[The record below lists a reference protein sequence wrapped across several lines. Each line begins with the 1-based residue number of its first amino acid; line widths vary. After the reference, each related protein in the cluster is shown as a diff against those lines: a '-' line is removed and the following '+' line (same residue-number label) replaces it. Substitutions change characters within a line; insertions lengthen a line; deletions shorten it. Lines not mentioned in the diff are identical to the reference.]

1 MSNNIENFK
10 EPHTKKIILCRGIQ
24 GSGKSTW
31 ARQWVEEDP
40 EHRIRINNDDLRNML
55 GPYWIPAR
63 EDLVSNTKR
72 NIAIDAIQRGY
83 DIVVDNMNL
92 NPKEVKFW
100 QDLIDS
106 HNNYIT
112 NPNIV
117 QPGWVQWKY
126 EIEFKDFFI
135 PLEECIRR
143 DAMRPHPIG
152 EKVIRDTWR
161 RYKHFI
167 QTTEVERHV
176 NSLRLWAAGKP
187 MCVVIDMDS
196 TVCFNT
202 SKRPW
207 FGDGSTEAMIDDTPN
222 YGVVELIKAQEY
234 PVVVC
239 TGRNK
244 DQYKVTLDW
253 LTNQGITPID
263 FYMREN
269 GDYRKGVEVKTEL
282 MNQILDKYN
291 VLVVFEDCEPIVAKF
306 REMGLTV
313 LQPNKGL

>member
-1 MSNNIENFK
+1 MENI
-10 EPHTKKIILCRGIQ
+10 KKLILTRGIQ

-40 EHRIRINNDDLRNML
+40 EHRIRINNDDIRNML

-72 NIAIDAIQRGY
+72 NIAHNAIQYGY

-100 QDLIDS
+100 QDLVNL
-106 HNNYIT
+106 HNKHIT
-112 NPNIV
+112 DPDIIT
-117 QPGWVQWKY
+117 PDWVPWKY

-152 EKVIRDTWR
+152 EKIIRDTWR
-161 RYKHFI
+161 KYKHFI
-167 QTTEVERHV
+167 QTTSVENHV
-176 NSLRLWAAGKP
+176 NNLIPYDPTKP
-187 MCVVIDMDS
+187 YCVVVDMDS
-196 TVCFNT
+196 TLCFNT

-207 FGDGSTEAMIDDTPN
+207 YGPGAVDEMIHDMEN
-222 YGVVELIKAQEY
+222 YGVCETVYQLSKEY
-234 PVVVC
+234 PIIVA
-239 TGRNK
+239 TGRDTTQTDVTKQWLSDHGINPK
-244 DQYKVTLDW
+244 DYYFRT
-253 LTNQGITPID
+253 
-263 FYMREN
+263 E
-269 GDYRKGVEVKTEL
+269 GDHRKGVEVKRE
-282 MNQILDKYN
+282 QIEKIMEKYN
-291 VLVVFEDCEPIVAKF
+291 ILIVFEDCESIVEMY
-306 REMGLTV
+306 RELGLTV

>member
-1 MSNNIENFK
+1 M
-10 EPHTKKIILCRGIQ
+10 KKKLILTRGIQ

-31 ARQWVEEDP
+31 AKAWVAEDP
-40 EHRIRINNDDLRNML
+40 EHRIRINNDDLRNMF
-55 GPYWIPAR
+55 GVYWVPSR
-63 EDLVSNTKR
+63 EGVVTHAKLQTTLYAMKM
-72 NIAIDAIQRGY
+72 GY
-83 DIVVDNMNL
+83 DIVIDNMNL
-92 NPKEVKFW
+92 NLKEVKYW
-100 QDLIDS
+100 ENVIDS
-106 HNNYIT
+106 HNNIKVSDIKPDWMQYE
-112 NPNIV
+112 
-117 QPGWVQWKY
+117 Y

-143 DAMRPHPIG
+143 DAGRPNPIG
-152 EKVIRDTWR
+152 EKVIRDTWK

-167 QTTEVERHV
+167 QTSEVERYV
-176 NSLRLWAAGKP
+176 NNLRPWHIGRP
-187 MCVVIDMDS
+187 TCIVIDMDS

-207 FGDGSTEAMIDDTPN
+207 FGDGSTEAMIDDFPN
-222 YGVVELIKAQEY
+222 HGVVELVKAQKY

-244 DQYKVTLDW
+244 DQYKVTIEW
-253 LTNQGITPID
+253 LSNQGITPVD
-263 FYMREN
+263 CYMREN
-269 GDYRKGVEVKTEL
+269 GDYRKGVEVKAEL

-291 VLVVFEDCEPIVAKF
+291 VLAVFEDCEPIVQKY